1 MRIKNVGKCKF
12 VFKGGSLEA
21 GQVAVFKGAAEEIGK
36 ALLRAYPK
44 NLSDLDNIKKE
55 DIVDVVFEEE
65 PKVEEPKVA
74 VKKPVAKKANK
85 KSKKK

>member
-21 GQVAVFKGAAEEIGK
+21 GQVAVFKGSAEEIGK
-36 ALLRAYPK
+36 ALLKAYPK

-55 DIVDVVFEEE
+55 DVVNVVFEDEPAAEE
-65 PKVEEPKVA
+65 PKV
-74 VKKPVAKKANK
+74 VKKPVKKAVK

>member
-65 PKVEEPKVA
+65 PKVEGPKA
-74 VKKPVAKKANK
+74 TAKPVAKKANK